1 MAVMSSKDFEQDGS
15 AAMKAA
21 ASGPVFIVD
30 GGVNSYVL
38 LTVEEY
44 VRLGGKGPKIADL
57 FYTPGAA
64 DIEFDPPKIEDLPKP
79 VDFS

>member
-1 MAVMSSKDFEQDGS
+1 MAVIDSQEFDRDGS
-15 AAMKAA
+15 GAMKAA
-21 ASGPVFIVD
+21 ASGPVFIVE
-30 GGVNSYVL
+30 GGIISHVL

-44 VRLGGKGPKIADL
+44 VRLDGKGPKIADL

-64 DIEFDPPKIEDLPKP
+64 EIEFDPPKIEDLPKS